1 MPQITTKFLEPY
13 ITYNVR
19 HTHYDVCCEKAHEID
34 IHASGLYPDK
44 LIGERRPA
52 ESEQIQAYR
61 KKIFVPKTK
70 PVFNK
75 IFNSLM
81 KIPRSPDFSIMFDD
95 DIPSKIATGET
106 LKDYISEGI
115 PVWGSVSSWYWSIA
129 FRHYLIDA
137 NAVVLTMPNNFQSQD
152 NEYYK
157 PVPLIFTSDRVID
170 YKEGEYYVL
179 LSSDPVRYDE
189 SGTSYSDGR
198 KYYVVQPDVIQA
210 FEFKPRA
217 INSFNEIMNVTNI
230 LGYMPVRSLRGIC
243 TEQGEGYALY
253 ESRIDGIVPMLNE
266 AVREYSDLQAEVVQ
280 HIHSTMWTIQPQECK
295 DCKGTGRIPKENS
308 APIRCKACKG
318 MGIAPMNPFESLT
331 IPMAKAGEPQP
342 VTPPMGYVEKNTEIA
357 RLQAERI
364 AQHILDAYSSINME
378 YLADVPLA
386 QSGVAKQVDREELYS
401 FVHSVASDCVRII
414 SEVIYD
420 INGWRYK
427 ETIQDVKML
436 ESMLPAIT
444 IPERFDLLSA
454 TVLIEELK
462 GMIEAKVDP
471 AIVNATQIDLVEKRF
486 ANDPTVRDTVKLK
499 LKLDPFGGANPDA
512 VAVNKTFDA
521 ISQLDLITNANIDM
535 FVNRAMEE
543 VKGFGMMQSKDQK
556 AIINGY
562 ALEKQKEIDPIEKP
576 DVTEEKPDV
585 TEEKIDVVV

>member
-1 MPQITTKFLEPY
+1 MPQVTTKFLEPY
-13 ITYNVR
+13 ILSKVR
-19 HTHYDVCCEKAHEID
+19 HEYYDVTVEKAEAIN
-34 IHASGLYPDK
+34 IHASGLYPEK

-75 IFNSLM
+75 IYNSLM
-81 KIPRSPDFSIMFDD
+81 KIPRSPDFSIMFDENV
-95 DIPSKIATGET
+95 PSNVAKGET
-106 LKDYISEGI
+106 LKDYISEQI
-115 PVWGSVSSWYWSIA
+115 PVWGSISNWYWSIA

-137 NAVVLTMPNNFQSQD
+137 NAVILTLPNNFGSQD
-152 NEYYK
+152 NVYYK
-157 PVPLIFTSDRVID
+157 PIPIIFTSDRVID
-170 YKEGEYYVL
+170 YKEGQYYVL
-179 LSSDPVRYDE
+179 QSSDPVRYQAD
-189 SGTSYSDGR
+189 GVTYSDG
-198 KYYVVQPDVIQA
+198 KKFYVIQPDTIQA
-210 FEFKPRA
+210 FEYMPRKA
-217 INSFNEIMNVTNI
+217 AFNEVMNEVNI
-230 LGYMPVRSLRGIC
+230 LGYMPIRSLRGIC
-243 TEQGEGYALY
+243 TEQGEGYAIY

-280 HIHSTMWTIQPQECK
+280 HIHSTMWTLQPQECK

-308 APIRCKACKG
+308 APIRCKSCKG
-318 MGIAPMNPFESLT
+318 MGIAPMNSFESLT
-331 IPMAKAGEPQP
+331 IPMPKAGEPQP

-364 AQHILDAYSSINME
+364 SQHTLDAYAAINME
-378 YLADVPLA
+378 YLADVPLQ

-401 FVHSVASDCVRII
+401 FVHSVATDSVRII

-427 ETIQDVKML
+427 ESVTQLEKL

-486 ANDPTVRDTVKLK
+486 ASDPTVRDTVKLK
-499 LKLDPFGGANPDA
+499 LKLDPFSGVNPD
-512 VAVNKTFDA
+512 VIAVNKTFGT
-521 ISQLDLITNANIDM
+521 ISELDMIINANIDS
-535 FVNRAMEE
+535 FVNRAVEE
-543 VKGFGMMQSKDQK
+543 VKGFVMMETKEQK
-556 AIINGY
+556 AIIMGY
-562 ALEKQKEIDPIEKP
+562 AKEKQSEIEPIEKP
-576 DVTEEKPDV
+576 DFTEDR
-585 TEEKIDVVV
+585 TDLEE

>member
-1 MPQITTKFLEPY
+1 MSQVTTKFLEPY

-19 HTHYDVCCEKAHEID
+19 HAHYDVTVQKAEDID
-34 IHASGLYPDK
+34 IHASGLYPEK

-75 IFNSLM
+75 IYNSLM

-95 DIPSKIATGET
+95 DTPSKIAKGET
-106 LKDYISEGI
+106 LKDYISEQI
-115 PVWGSVSSWYWSIA
+115 PIWGSVSAWFWSIA

-137 NAVVLTMPNNFQSQD
+137 NAVILTIPNNFQSSD

-157 PVPLIFTSDRVID
+157 PVPLVFTSDRVID

-189 SGTSYSDGR
+189 AGTTYSDGK
-198 KYYVVQPDVIQA
+198 KYYVVQPDVIQS
-210 FEFKPRA
+210 FEYKPRA
-217 INSFNEIMNVTNI
+217 TNPFNETLNVNNT

-253 ESRIDGIVPMLNE
+253 ESRIEGIVPMLNE

-280 HIHSTMWTIQPQECK
+280 HIHSTMWTLQPQECK

-308 APIRCKACKG
+308 APIRCKSCKG

-364 AQHILDAYSSINME
+364 AQHILDAYAAINME
-378 YLADVPLA
+378 YLADVPLQ

-401 FVHSVASDCVRII
+401 FFHSVATDSVRII

-427 ETIQDVKML
+427 ETIQDVKTL

-512 VAVNKTFDA
+512 VAVNITFDA
-521 ISQLDLITNANIDM
+521 ISQLDLIINANIDS

-543 VKGFGMMQSKDQK
+543 VKGFGMKETKEQK

-562 ALEKQKEIDPIEKP
+562 ALEKKKEIEPIERP
-576 DVTEEKPDV
+576 DETIDK
-585 TEEKIDVVV
+585 TDVVV

>member
-1 MPQITTKFLEPY
+1 MPQVQSKFLDPY
-13 ITYNVR
+13 ITSKVR
-19 HTHYDVCCEKAHEID
+19 HEYYDITVEKAEAID
-34 IHASGLYPDK
+34 IHASGKYPEK

-52 ESEQIQAYR
+52 ESKAIQEYR

-75 IFNSLM
+75 IYNSLM

-95 DIPSKIATGET
+95 NVPSTVAKGET
-106 LKDYISEGI
+106 LKDYISEQI
-115 PVWGSVSSWYWSIA
+115 PIWGSVSNWFWSIC

-137 NAVVLTMPNNFQSQD
+137 NAVVLTMPNNFGSQD
-152 NEYYK
+152 NVYYK
-157 PVPLIFTSDRVID
+157 PVPLIFTSDRIID
-170 YKEGEYYVL
+170 YKEGEYYIL
-179 LSSDPVRYDE
+179 QSSDPVRYQAD
-189 SGTSYSDGR
+189 GVTYSDGV

-210 FEFKPRA
+210 FDYMPRKSA
-217 INSFNEIMNVTNI
+217 IIEVMNEVNV
-230 LGYMPVRSLRGIC
+230 LGYMPIRSLRGIC

-266 AVREYSDLQAEVVQ
+266 VLREYSDLQAEVVQ
-280 HIHSTMWTIQPQECK
+280 HIHSTMWTLQPQECK
-295 DCKGTGRIPKENS
+295 QCKGTGRVPKENS
-308 APIRCKACKG
+308 APVPCSSCNG
-318 MGIAPMNPFESLT
+318 VGLAPMNPFEHLSVPL
-331 IPMAKAGEPQP
+331 PKAGEPQSP
-342 VTPPMGYVEKNTEIA
+342 TPPMGYVEKNTDIA

-364 AQHILDAYSSINME
+364 ADHTLGAYAAINME
-378 YLADVPLA
+378 YLADVPLQ

-401 FVHSVASDCVRII
+401 FVHSVATDCVRVI

-427 ETIQDVKML
+427 ESVTQLEKL

-486 ANDPTVRDTVKLK
+486 ASDPTVRDTVKLK
-499 LKLDPFGGANPDA
+499 LKLDPFSGVNPEVIA
-512 VAVNKTFDA
+512 INKTYGT
-521 ISQLDLITNANIDM
+521 ISELDMITNANIDS

-543 VKGFGMMQSKDQK
+543 DKAFALKPIQYQK
-556 AIINGY
+556 AIIMKY
-562 ALEKQKEIDPIEKP
+562 ALEKQKEIEPIEKP
-576 DVTEEKPDV
+576 DETIDR
-585 TEEKIDVVV
+585 TDVVI

>member
-1 MPQITTKFLEPY
+1 
-13 ITYNVR
+13 
-19 HTHYDVCCEKAHEID
+19 
-34 IHASGLYPDK
+34 
-44 LIGERRPA
+44 
-52 ESEQIQAYR
+52 
-61 KKIFVPKTK
+61 
-70 PVFNK
+70 
-75 IFNSLM
+75 
-81 KIPRSPDFSIMFDD
+81 
-95 DIPSKIATGET
+95 
-106 LKDYISEGI
+106 
-115 PVWGSVSSWYWSIA
+115 
-129 FRHYLIDA
+129 
-137 NAVVLTMPNNFQSQD
+137 
-152 NEYYK
+152 
-157 PVPLIFTSDRVID
+157 
-170 YKEGEYYVL
+170 
-179 LSSDPVRYDE
+179 
-189 SGTSYSDGR
+189 
-198 KYYVVQPDVIQA
+198 
-210 FEFKPRA
+210 
-217 INSFNEIMNVTNI
+217 
-230 LGYMPVRSLRGIC
+230 
-243 TEQGEGYALY
+243 
-253 ESRIDGIVPMLNE
+253 
-266 AVREYSDLQAEVVQ
+266 
-280 HIHSTMWTIQPQECK
+280 
-295 DCKGTGRIPKENS
+295 
-308 APIRCKACKG
+308 

-486 ANDPTVRDTVKLK
+486 ANDPMVRDTVKLK

-576 DVTEEKPDV
+576 DITEEKPDV